1 MTLIILLCIDWT
13 SQTRILVNGGEYI
26 GFLKSDGSFIVN
38 DVPSGSYIVQ
48 VASPNHL
55 FEPVRVDINAERA
68 KIRAR
73 KVNFLQNSAVVSQPY
88 PLKFKVK
95 EQAKFFEKRESWQI
109 KDFLFNPMV
118 GQLLIHS

>member
-1 MTLIILLCIDWT
+1 MFMILEWT
-13 SQTRILVNGGEYI
+13 SQTRVLVNGGEYI
-26 GFLKSDGSFIVN
+26 GFLKEDGSFIIS
-38 DVPSGSYIVQ
+38 DVPSGSYIVE

-55 FEPVRVDINAERA
+55 FEPVRVDINAKRG

-73 KVNFLQNSAVVSQPY
+73 KVNFLQNSAVVTQPY

-95 EQAKFFEKRESWQI
+95 EPAGFFEKREPWKI

-118 GQLLIHS
+118 SVGCVAK